1 MNAILE
7 VLTKD
12 NIAFFADKIIPIL
25 TLLGAVFAAIAA
37 IYKYFN
43 EKNREF
49 YMSVLNDV
57 YEPLYEEIV
66 KMEYA
71 RKFLKKSLDK
81 TDDKVKVD
89 GKLLG
94 KNRFNIKYLPFV
106 YLNNTKATHTYKI
119 GKVPETKIETKNIYN
134 IDIVLEELLKNVN
147 LNYAPK
153 DLVSLLKVYFFMG
166 NLKGDDEI
174 KFSVEQKK
182 IQRLIRKNI
191 IVGYKKYRR
200 KLGLK
205 DVTVDKFCYSI
216 GGRIF
221 FR

>member
-71 RKFLKKSLDK
+71 RKLKQ
-81 TDDKVKVD
+81 
-89 GKLLG
+89 
-94 KNRFNIKYLPFV
+94 
-106 YLNNTKATHTYKI
+106 KI
-119 GKVPETKIETKNIYN
+119 
-134 IDIVLEELLKNVN
+134 
-147 LNYAPK
+147 
-153 DLVSLLKVYFFMG
+153 F
-166 NLKGDDEI
+166 
-174 KFSVEQKK
+174 
-182 IQRLIRKNI
+182 I
-191 IVGYKKYRR
+191 I
-200 KLGLK
+200 
-205 DVTVDKFCYSI
+205 
-216 GGRIF
+216 
-221 FR
+221 

>member
-1 MNAILE
+1 MNSILE

-12 NIAFFADKIIPIL
+12 NIAFFTDNIIPIL
-25 TLLGAVFAAIAA
+25 TLLGAVLAAIAT

-43 EKNREF
+43 EKNRDF

-57 YEPLYEEIV
+57 YEPLYEEII
-66 KMEYA
+66 KMEYL
-71 RKFLKKSLDK
+71 RNNLKKSLSNSK
-81 TDDKVKVD
+81 DKVEVD

-94 KNRFNIKYLPFV
+94 KNRFNVKYLPFI
-106 YLNNTKATHTYKI
+106 YLNNTKTTQTYKL
-119 GKVPETKIETKNIYN
+119 GQVPETKVETKNIYN
-134 IDIVLEELLKNVN
+134 FDISLEKLLKEVN

-153 DLVSLLKVYFFMG
+153 DLVALLKVYFFME
-166 NLKGDDEI
+166 NLKGTDEI

>member
-71 RKFLKKSLDK
+71 RKCLKKSLDK

-147 LNYAPK
+147 LNYSPK

>member
-1 MNAILE
+1 
-7 VLTKD
+7 
-12 NIAFFADKIIPIL
+12 
-25 TLLGAVFAAIAA
+25 
-37 IYKYFN
+37 
-43 EKNREF
+43 
-49 YMSVLNDV
+49 
-57 YEPLYEEIV
+57 
-66 KMEYA
+66 
-71 RKFLKKSLDK
+71 
-81 TDDKVKVD
+81 
-89 GKLLG
+89 
-94 KNRFNIKYLPFV
+94 
-106 YLNNTKATHTYKI
+106 
-119 GKVPETKIETKNIYN
+119 
-134 IDIVLEELLKNVN
+134 
-147 LNYAPK
+147 
-153 DLVSLLKVYFFMG
+153 MG

>member
-66 KMEYA
+66 VALHPVGEADVYQVLYLLSDQPQA
-71 RKFLKKSLDK
+71 VHVSCSL
-81 TDDKVKVD
+81 
-89 GKLLG
+89 
-94 KNRFNIKYLPFV
+94 
-106 YLNNTKATHTYKI
+106 
-119 GKVPETKIETKNIYN
+119 
-134 IDIVLEELLKNVN
+134 
-147 LNYAPK
+147 
-153 DLVSLLKVYFFMG
+153 
-166 NLKGDDEI
+166 
-174 KFSVEQKK
+174 
-182 IQRLIRKNI
+182 
-191 IVGYKKYRR
+191 
-200 KLGLK
+200 
-205 DVTVDKFCYSI
+205 
-216 GGRIF
+216 
-221 FR
+221 